1 MDILYVIFIEY
12 NDNLASD
19 ATFAYR
25 TNNKKHSRSE
35 VNTYLTCGFELSKRR
50 KHCD

>member
-1 MDILYVIFIEY
+1 MNILYVIFIEY

-25 TNNKKHSRSE
+25 TNNKKHSRSK
-35 VNTYLTCGFELSKRR
+35 VKDLFDL
-50 KHCD
+50 